1 MAARPPDAILVVD
14 DDENVQ
20 RMLCVAFEAKGYRV
34 QTAADGQVALDLLK
48 ARPAD
53 LVVLDLF
60 MPSLDGWATLARIQ
74 KLPEPPPIVI
84 LSGAPDVNI
93 TPRIFREGVAAF
105 IGKPFRLEVLTN
117 TCQELI
123 RRSKG
128 QPPIADERRRGRR
141 RTVSRPVQVVGAD
154 DRTLQEGRVVDLSV
168 FGAQV
173 ETEAAL
179 SPGAGVRLAFP
190 LGDGR
195 AVSFGCDV
203 QWWRRAAP
211 PSNLTVQGLAF
222 KGLSA
227 EDQRVIK
234 ELAALE

>member
-1 MAARPPDAILVVD
+1 MAERTPDAVLIVD
-14 DDENVQ
+14 DDEDIQ
-20 RMLCVAFEAKGYRV
+20 RMLRLAFEAKGYRV
-34 QTAADGQVALDLLK
+34 EIANDGQVALELLK

-60 MPSLDGWATLARIQ
+60 MPSLDGWATLARIH
-74 KLPEPPPIVI
+74 KLPQPPPIVI
-84 LSGAPDVNI
+84 LSGASDVNI
-93 TPRIFREGVAAF
+93 TPRIFREGVGAF

-128 QPPIADERRRGRR
+128 RPPIADERRRGRR
-141 RTVSRPVQVVGAD
+141 RTLSRPVQVIGAD
-154 DRTLQEGRVVDLSV
+154 DRTLQEGRAVDLSV

-179 SPGAGVRLAFP
+179 PPGAGVRLAFP
-190 LGDGR
+190 LGDGSSVR
-195 AVSFGCDV
+195 FGCEV

-227 EDQRVIK
+227 EDQRAIK